1 MALAPQCLKSQ
12 VPAITSPKWGTPTM
26 EEMTMTT
33 YEPDTSANAVML
45 CKTTELSYEFV
56 GNQLKAFYDVKNKM
70 KILKPQGIY
79 DAVIEVVYNYNNNK
93 QGNRESVR
101 YVKGTTYNL
110 VNGEIVA
117 SSVTNDLISHDDIDK
132 HQRLMTLLFPN
143 VEVGAVIE
151 YEYRIDSDLYQE
163 VKAWHAQ
170 DSIPVAYCSFNATFP
185 EFFLLKIFQDKNSQ
199 LHHETRITNNYI
211 LQGPITAAC
220 KAQTHSF
227 VGTNLP
233 ALTPSSPKV
242 DEEIVMIDIKSV
254 NLPGQKRIS
263 THRTWND
270 IDQQLLDD
278 EDFGSRMK
286 ENPLKGE
293 MTNAGVFK
301 INNKNEKIMA
311 IVSLLKSKASWNGS
325 MTLLGKKADKVLKD
339 GNGSNSDLNFILI
352 AMLNDA
358 GIKAYPAVTQQPN
371 IPKTMNPSIYF
382 LTTTLVAIEN
392 GSGYDFIDIMSDTAG
407 INNISPALKGQQV
420 RVVRKGKDNQ
430 WENLD

>member
-1 MALAPQCLKSQ
+1 MALPPLCLKSQ
-12 VPAITSPKWGTPTM
+12 VPAPTNTKWGSPTM

-45 CKTTELSYEFV
+45 SKTTELSYEFV
-56 GNQLKAFYDVKNKM
+56 GNQLKVYYDVKNKM

-101 YVKGTTYNL
+101 YVKGTCYNL
-110 VNGEIVA
+110 VNGAIVA

-132 HQRLMTLLFPN
+132 HQRLMTMLFPN
-143 VEVGAVIE
+143 VEVGSVIE
-151 YEYRIDSDLYQE
+151 YEYRIDSDLFQE
-163 VKAWHAQ
+163 VKTWHAQ
-170 DSIPVAYCSFNATFP
+170 DSIPVAYSSFSATFP
-185 EFFLLKIFQDKNSQ
+185 EFFLLKIHQDKKSQ
-199 LHHETRITNNYI
+199 LHHETSIINNYI

-220 KAQTHSF
+220 KAQMHSF
-227 VGTNLP
+227 TGTNLP
-233 ALTPSSPKV
+233 ALTPLSPKEN
-242 DEEIVMIDIKSV
+242 EEIVMIDIKSV

-263 THRTWND
+263 NHRTWNI

-278 EDFGSRMK
+278 EDFGGRIK
-286 ENPLKGE
+286 VNPLKGE
-293 MTNAGVFK
+293 MTNAGVFS
-301 INNKNEKIMA
+301 INDKNEKIKA
-311 IVSLLKSKASWNGS
+311 IVSLLKSKASWDGS
-325 MTLLGKKADKVLKD
+325 TTLLGKKADKVLKD
-339 GNGSNSDLNFILI
+339 GKGSNSDLNFILI

-358 GIKAYPAVTQQPN
+358 GIKAYPAVTQEPN
-371 IPKTMNPSIYF
+371 IPKAVNPNIYF

-392 GSGYDFIDIMSDTAG
+392 GSGYDFIDITSNPVG

-420 RVVRKGKDNQ
+420 RVIRKGKDNQ